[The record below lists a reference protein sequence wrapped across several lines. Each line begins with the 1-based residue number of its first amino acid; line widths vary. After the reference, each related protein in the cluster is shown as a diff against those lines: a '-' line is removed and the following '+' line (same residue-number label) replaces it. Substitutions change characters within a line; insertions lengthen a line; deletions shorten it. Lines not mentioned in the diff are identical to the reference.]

1 MSFSCRLD
9 EDVSDTDVN
18 FNHEGLMGG
27 SDQRADSSLVICR
40 CANGFCVCV
49 VKGHVDSYF
58 DDHSGGENGVQE
70 TLGVVIS
77 LIIVDVFV
85 KFETVDGVIDILF

>member
-1 MSFSCRLD
+1 LD
-9 EDVSDTDVN
+9 EDASDTDVN
-18 FNHEGLMGG
+18 FNHAVLMVG
-27 SDQRADSSLVICR
+27 SDQRADSSLDICR

-85 KFETVDGVIDILF
+85 KFETVDGVIGILF